1 MKLKK
6 KIDIIFKELDGNNN
20 GYIEFEE
27 FLRGCIDKNEILNDK
42 YLLYAFKFLDK
53 QNRKVLSPEQIIYA
67 FFNDNDES
75 KKIVNKILDNNEN
88 VKNGL
93 INFEDFKNIL
103 YSLDKMK

>member
-1 MKLKK
+1 M
-6 KIDIIFKELDGNNN
+6 
-20 GYIEFEE
+20 
-27 FLRGCIDKNEILNDK
+27 RGCIDKNEILNDK

>member
-42 YLLYAFKFLDK
+42 YLLYAFNFIDK
-53 QNRKVLSPEQIIYA
+53 DGIGKLTIQSIKHS
-67 FFNDNDES
+67 FGG
-75 KKIVNKILDNNEN
+75 NEN
-88 VKNGL
+88 NISDAV
-93 INFEDFKNIL
+93 FENIFKEVPHIKDNEMNYEEFKIMMF
-103 YSLDKMK
+103 DMG